1 MIAVEFIIF
10 IISSG
15 LFCSERFRGNLTA
28 MLVAGAI
35 ATGSSLMFA
44 VDLGIRLMARADP
57 PPAQVKIV
65 KQIVRVPVP
74 VPVVQKVN
82 EPPSLPKAEDC
93 HHYYPWLSQVFGDD
107 GSTGLTFD
115 VHADGTVGNVQVSQ
129 TSGSGRL
136 DDAAIDCVRHWHY
149 KPAIV
154 DGKLVDKPWQATVVW
169 NRSEK

>member
-44 VDLGIRLMARADP
+44 VDLGIRLMAPA
-57 PPAQVKIV
+57 PPAKVKIV

-82 EPPSLPKAEDC
+82 APPSLPKPEDC
-93 HHYYPWLSQVFGDD
+93 HRYYPWLSRVLGDD
-107 GSTGLTFD
+107 GTTDLAFD
-115 VHADGTVGNVQVSQ
+115 VHSDGTVGDIRVAQS
-129 TSGSGRL
+129 SGSDRL
-136 DDAAIDCVRHWHY
+136 DNAAIDCVRHWHY

-154 DGKLVDKPWQATVVW
+154 DGKLVDKPWRASIVW
-169 NRSEK
+169 DRSEK